1 MHHRKFL
8 LSLAVVPLLFCYS
21 TLHAQTSTGSAVLTS
36 VSGKVTVKRG
46 SKTVTLHQDSKV
58 HEGETLTTAKDAK
71 ATVRLFDGS
80 ELQVKPETKVVL
92 AKVQKSGAADKVLK
106 FKLLLGKLFASVQ
119 KLASSKSSFEIEAGG
134 VVCGVRGTQY
144 EVDYDGHEHVDLFVH
159 EGNVWA
165 NAGGN
170 TFQYGPGGAGHFTDG
185 KPNNPASGDNQ
196 GQGKKGKGNQPPG
209 PPDEPPGPPQTFNPF
224 QGMGGNQTD
233 PLQPLTGGA
242 PDTGD
247 ITKKTG
253 DANQAGLG
261 AHLLILQFKYPEQ

>member
-1 MHHRKFL
+1 MLHRKFL
-8 LSLAVVPLLFCYS
+8 LFLAAVLLFFPYS
-21 TLHAQTSTGSAVLTS
+21 ILRAQTSTGSAVLTS

-80 ELQVKPETKVVL
+80 ELQVRSETKVVL
-92 AKVQKSGAADKVLK
+92 DKVQKSGATDKVLR
-106 FKLLLGKLFASVQ
+106 FKLLLGKLLASVQ

-144 EVDYDGHEHVDLFVH
+144 EVDFDGHDHVDLFVH

-170 TFQYGPGGAGHFTDG
+170 TFQYGPGGSGHFTDG
-185 KPNNPASGDNQ
+185 KPNNPAGGDNQ

-209 PPDEPPGPPQTFNPF
+209 PPNEPPGPPQTFNPF
-224 QGMGGNQTD
+224 QGMGGNQFD
-233 PLQPLTGGA
+233 PLKPLTGGS
-242 PDTGD
+242 PDTG
-247 ITKKTG
+247 
-253 DANQAGLG
+253 NVAGQTSDSSLQG
-261 AHLLILQFKYPEQ
+261 FGNPALILKLQYPEQ